1 MCRYEAENSEKLLQ
15 SKPPIE
21 AGSIGYYLF
30 NGVVLHETYII
41 PSIEHSGIA
50 QCGDKTHPR
59 V

>member
-50 QCGDKTHPR
+50 Q
-59 V
+59 